1 MQIIDKN
8 KKFFYPISW
17 FILGMLCFFIS
28 QPLLRLPLLNWLQ
41 GTTEF
46 SIWSISYPVLL
57 MILIAFSAGIFEE
70 GFRFIF
76 KQFLV
81 RPKESVFLQPLLFG
95 LGHGL
100 MEVLVLFIP
109 NFTQML
115 IMGTLFIATVERVIA
130 VISHIFF
137 TFIIWN
143 GFQKNKKVLHLFL
156 AILAHGLLNTV
167 ALIAL
172 FLGLNIW
179 MVEGILALFAFIG
192 IVYII
197 YSKKYYGEG
206 SL

>member
-1 MQIIDKN
+1 M
-8 KKFFYPISW
+8 
-17 FILGMLCFFIS
+17 
-28 QPLLRLPLLNWLQ
+28 
-41 GTTEF
+41 
-46 SIWSISYPVLL
+46 
-57 MILIAFSAGIFEE
+57 
-70 GFRFIF
+70 
-76 KQFLV
+76 
-81 RPKESVFLQPLLFG
+81 FLQPLLFG